1 MIGVV
6 REVVDT
12 FVDFFG
18 RLVGGESSRVS
29 GIAVAFSTF
38 SRGWL
43 VQVMGCLVALGGE
56 MVVGRVLLKKQSV
69 DCA

>member
-1 MIGVV
+1 MDI
-6 REVVDT
+6 VVD
-12 FVDFFG
+12 FLG
-18 RLVGGESSRVS
+18 RLVGGESSRAGV
-29 GIAVAFSTF
+29 IALAFSTF

-56 MVVGRVLLKKQSV
+56 MVVGKVLLKKQSV